1 LSLIACRLLSFT
13 EFPHKK
19 ACAGGLQALQKGLVF
34 VMLKALFQLV
44 GLFSR
49 KIRDEHISAFSAQAA
64 FFIIISFFPF
74 VMLLLSMIKYTSIEE
89 SDMLKLFTQ
98 VFPTAVNPFMVT
110 IIDQIYHTRNA
121 GTLIPLT
128 AITTLWSA
136 GKGFLAIMKGLN
148 AVYDIEETRHYLQL
162 RIISAF
168 YTLAFAVTIILTM
181 GLFVFGN
188 RLYVWI
194 MQKLPSFLDT
204 ALVIISLRT
213 IIGFLVLILFFLVI
227 YVVIPNRK
235 AKVMNELPGAMICAA
250 GWMGF
255 SYAFSYYI
263 DNFSDYASMYGS
275 LTAIVL
281 FMLWMYFLMYIL
293 FIGAEFNLLFD
304 NEDFRQKVKQII
316 FNCRK

>member
-1 LSLIACRLLSFT
+1 
-13 EFPHKK
+13 
-19 ACAGGLQALQKGLVF
+19 
-34 VMLKALFQLV
+34 
-44 GLFSR
+44 
-49 KIRDEHISAFSAQAA
+49 
-64 FFIIISFFPF
+64 
-74 VMLLLSMIKYTSIEE
+74 MIKYTSIDE

-98 VFPTAVNPFMVT
+98 IFPTAVNPFLVT
-110 IIDQIYHTRNA
+110 IIDQIYHTRNS
-121 GTLIPLT
+121 GTLISLT

-136 GKGFLAIMKGLN
+136 AKGFLAIMKGLN
-148 AVYDIEETRHYLQL
+148 AVYDIDETRHYLQL

-181 GLFVFGN
+181 FLFVFGN

-194 MQKLPSFLDT
+194 KQKLPSYMDT

-213 IIGFLVLILFFLVI
+213 VVGFLILIFFFLVI

-235 AKVMNELPGAMICAA
+235 VRLMNELPGAMICSA

-263 DNFSDYASMYGS
+263 DNFSDYSSMYGS
-275 LTAIVL
+275 LAAIVL

-304 NEDFRQKVKQII
+304 SEDFKQKVKEII
-316 FNCRK
+316 INCRR